1 MLKRQIVI
9 EHFFDEYARRSN
21 DALQDPPR
29 EDVDGMVASFAPFF
43 VGSSPRGVYGAPN
56 GPDLRKVIPQGFAH
70 YREVGGKAMR
80 ITNLKVTEIDDVN
93 VMATVDW
100 AFDYVR
106 PRDGKA
112 GTVNFTNRYF
122 LSLVGGA
129 PKIFAYITPDE
140 EQAMKDHDLIP
151 AG

>member
-1 MLKRQIVI
+1 MLKRHINI
-9 EHFFDEYARRSN
+9 EAFFDDYAERST
-21 DALQDPPR
+21 DALKDPPV
-29 EDVDGMVASFAPFF
+29 EDIDGVVESFAPFF
-43 VGSSPRGVYGAPN
+43 VESSPKGVIGGENGA
-56 GPDLRKVIPQGFAH
+56 DFRKTIPQGFAH

-80 ITNLKVTEIDDVN
+80 ITEVKVTEIDDVN

-106 PRDGKA
+106 PKDGEA

-122 LSLVGGA
+122 LNIVNGK

-140 EQAMKDHDLIP
+140 EKAMQEHGLV
-151 AG
+151 